1 MNEFQRDTA
10 LLAYQKPAEA
20 LADRLLKKLQVKSRK
35 VQEKYDYYNA
45 ENAQSDLGIALR
57 GKLRNLQV
65 GVGWATRAVDT
76 VSDRINFDA
85 FSSDEFSINRL
96 FDMSNAR
103 EIINRAKHDAH
114 IAGCAFIA
122 LSKDGEKISLVPFTA
137 LEATGEIDYATGMLK
152 NGLAVQRWE
161 NKQEKASIIQTP
173 ADYVVFTPE
182 YTAFFK
188 NKILCDIK
196 KNFTKRPLIHLIARR
211 QSANSPFGKSRITKT
226 ARRIIQEA
234 TRLKKRYEIAAEFYS
249 TPFRYLNGLSEGA
262 ESSAGMD
269 SAISKILQ
277 ITKDEDG
284 DKPEIGQLPQM
295 SMTQFSEQKKD
306 LARDFCAETGLTL
319 RNLGFETGNPTSAES
334 LVAMSDDLILQA
346 TATKNEMGEQIRQL
360 AFTMRLLADNN
371 DIIPENLLK
380 IRPVFMPITQ
390 IDLAQTGDAVYKLI
404 EAMPE
409 LKGTVQAYRLLGFD
423 IQTAESLQAKA
434 QSMSAQFKGEA

>member
-1 MNEFQRDTA
+1 MKDFSQDPVS
-10 LLAYQKPAEA
+10 LAYRADAEN
-20 LADRLLKKLQVKSRK
+20 LAKKLMAKLKFKSQK

-45 ENAQSDLGIALR
+45 ENEQSDLGIALR
-57 GKLRNLQV
+57 GKMRNLKV

-85 FSSDEFSINRL
+85 FANDNYSINQL
-96 FDMSNAR
+96 FEQANAR

-122 LSKDGEKISLVPFTA
+122 VSKVGEKIELVPFTA
-137 LEATGEIDYATGMLK
+137 LEATGEIDYATGLLK
-152 NGLAVQRWE
+152 NGLVVQKWSV
-161 NKQEKASIIQTP
+161 EKKKHKTTATP
-173 ADYVVFTPE
+173 RDYMLFTAE
-182 YTAFFK
+182 YTAIFRD
-188 NKILCDIK
+188 KILCDII
-196 KNFTKRPLIHLIARR
+196 KNNTGRPLIHLIARR
-211 QSANSPFGKSRITKT
+211 QSAESPYGKSRITKT

-249 TPFRYLNGLSEGA
+249 TPFRYLNGLAEGA
-262 ESSAGMD
+262 ETDSGID

-295 SMTQFSEQKKD
+295 SMAQFSEQKKD

-334 LVAMSDDLILQA
+334 LIAMSDDLILQA
-346 TATKNEMGEQIRQL
+346 QSTEREMGEQIRQL

-371 DIIPENLLK
+371 STVPDELLK
-380 IRPVFMPITQ
+380 IKPVFMPISA
-390 IDLAQTGDAVYKLI
+390 IDLGQAGDAVYKLI
-404 EAMPE
+404 EVMPE

-423 IQTAESLQAKA
+423 IQTSENLQKKAEN
-434 QSMSAQFKGEA
+434 MSAQFKGGV